1 MPADVINGKVIASE
15 IRQSVSDQ
23 ITSRLNQGQ
32 KRPCLAVILVGDNP
46 ASQIYVSHKEK
57 ACRAVGIESIT
68 VKMPAQSTQVE
79 VAQEIHRLNCDDNV
93 DGILLQLP
101 LPKHLQREPLIEQVS
116 PDKDVDGLTPV
127 NQGRLCW
134 RQPGLYPCTP
144 LGIMEL
150 IKRTGISLPGKV
162 AAVVG
167 RSNLVGMPVG
177 ILLEISGCTII
188 GLHSESVNISEFT
201 RKADILVAATGVP
214 ELVRKDWIKPGAIVI
229 DVGTTRVGSKLVGD
243 VAFSEVSEV
252 ASQITPVP
260 GGVGPMTIAMLVQNC
275 LKACELRQRSK
286 AYSGW
291 MRSESS

>member
-1 MPADVINGKVIASE
+1 MSADIINGKLVASE
-15 IRQSVSDQ
+15 IRQEISEK
-23 ITSRLNQGQ
+23 INLRKKQGL
-32 KRPCLAVILVGDNP
+32 KTPCLAVILVGDNP
-46 ASQIYVSHKEK
+46 ASQVYVSFKEK
-57 ACRAVGIESIT
+57 ACRAAGIDSIT
-68 VKMPAQSTQVE
+68 VKMAASVSQAE
-79 VAQEIHRLNCDDNV
+79 VAKEINRLNNDANV

-101 LPKHLQREPLIEQVS
+101 LPKHMQKEPLIELIS

-177 ILLEISGCTII
+177 ILLEIAGCSII
-188 GLHSESVNISEFT
+188 GLHSESKNVDEWT
-201 RKADILVAATGVP
+201 KQADIVVVATGVP
-214 ELVRKDWIKPGAIVI
+214 ELVRKSWVKPGAIVI
-229 DVGTTRVGSKLVGD
+229 DVGTTRVGTKLKGD
-243 VAFSEVSEV
+243 VAFEEVREV
-252 ASQITPVP
+252 AGKLTPVP

-275 LKACELRQRSK
+275 LKACELREGSDT
-286 AYSGW
+286 YSGW
-291 MRSESS
+291 MRPS